1 MSRTIKVKL
10 NTRSINAAIKEI
22 EAYRNRLAR
31 IEESI
36 CFELS
41 RIGMQEA
48 SVRFSTAQYD
58 GTNDSSV
65 TIEQT
70 QSGYN
75 VVASGKV
82 VAFIEFG
89 TGVHHNSGS
98 SYPIAK
104 PSGIVGI
111 GEYGKKQGKKDKWQY
126 KGEPGTNGTVS
137 SDGRVVT
144 THGNPA
150 QMPMYHALTA
160 MQDEVER
167 IVKEAF
173 ANA

>member
-1 MSRTIKVKL
+1 M
-10 NTRSINAAIKEI
+10 NARSIRNAIKEI

-31 IEESI
+31 IKERI
-36 CFELS
+36 CLELA

-48 SVRFSTAQYD
+48 SIRFSTAQYD
-58 GTNDSSV
+58 GTNDSNV

-70 QSGYN
+70 QNGYN
-75 VVASGKV
+75 VVANGKA

-89 TGVHHNSGS
+89 AGVHHNSGA

-126 KGEPGTNGTVS
+126 KGDPGTNGTVS

-160 MQDEVER
+160 MQNEVER
-167 IVKEAF
+167 IVREAF

>member
-22 EAYRNRLAR
+22 EAYRYRLSR
-31 IEESI
+31 ISENI
-36 CFELS
+36 CMELA

-48 SVRFSTAQYD
+48 SVRFVTAQYD

-65 TIEQT
+65 SIEQT
-70 QSGYN
+70 QNGYK
-75 VVASGKV
+75 VVASGNAI
-82 VAFIEFG
+82 AFIEFG
-89 TGVHHNSGS
+89 AGVHHNSGA

-104 PSGIVGI
+104 PTGIVGI
-111 GEYGKKQGKKDKWQY
+111 SEYGKGKGKKDEWKY
-126 KGEPGTNGTVS
+126 VGSPGTNGVVS
-137 SDGRVVT
+137 GDGRVVT

-160 MQDEVER
+160 MQDDVGQ
-167 IVKEAF
+167 IVREAF
-173 ANA
+173 RNA

>member
-1 MSRTIKVKL
+1 M
-10 NTRSINAAIKEI
+10 E
-22 EAYRNRLAR
+22 LA
-31 IEESI
+31 
-36 CFELS
+36 

-70 QSGYN
+70 QNGYN
-75 VVASGKV
+75 VVANGKA

-89 TGVHHNSGS
+89 AGVHYNSGV

-111 GEYGKKQGKKDKWQY
+111 GEYGKKQGKKDEWRY
-126 KGEPGTNGTVS
+126 KGEPGTNGTPS
-137 SDGRVVT
+137 SDGRT
-144 THGNPA
+144 IKTHGNPA

-160 MQDEVER
+160 MQGEVER
-167 IVKEAF
+167 IVREAF
-173 ANA
+173 RNA